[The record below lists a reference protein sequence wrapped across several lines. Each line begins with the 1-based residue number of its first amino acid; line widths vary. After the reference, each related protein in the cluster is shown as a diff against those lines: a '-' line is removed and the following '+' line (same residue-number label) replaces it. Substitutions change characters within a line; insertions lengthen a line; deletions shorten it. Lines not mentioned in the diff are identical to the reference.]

1 MKPERRRGHEG
12 KHSSSEADSASAA
25 GKGGLQPGPLGER
38 NTHNDLQGLPYILVE
53 IPGCL
58 LNVTG
63 RTGAED
69 VRHFWESKA

>member
-1 MKPERRRGHEG
+1 MKGSTP
-12 KHSSSEADSASAA
+12 EADSASAA

-38 NTHNDLQGLPYILVE
+38 NTHDDLQGLPYSLVE